1 MATTRIDWLQRVPVF
16 GALRDDS
23 LEFLLARARSV
34 AVAAG
39 GHFFREGD
47 QAHAMYV
54 LETGLAVVLK
64 GWRGESFELRR
75 LEPGDCF
82 GEMALMDLYPR
93 SASIRALADCTA
105 IELTTADLM
114 RLYEH
119 DLEQFTLIQ
128 MNIGREVCRRLRATD
143 EMLFRARMGEAAD
156 TRAVFRST

>member
-1 MATTRIDWLQRVPVF
+1 MATTPIDWLQRVPVF

-23 LEFLLARARSV
+23 LELLLASARSV

-39 GHFFREGD
+39 EHFFREGD
-47 QAHAMYV
+47 QAQSMYV
-54 LETGLAVVLK
+54 LETGLAAVLK

-93 SASIRALADCTA
+93 SASIRALSDCTA

-114 RLYEH
+114 RLYER

-156 TRAVFRST
+156 ARAVLRST

>member
-93 SASIRALADCTA
+93 SASIRALSDCTA